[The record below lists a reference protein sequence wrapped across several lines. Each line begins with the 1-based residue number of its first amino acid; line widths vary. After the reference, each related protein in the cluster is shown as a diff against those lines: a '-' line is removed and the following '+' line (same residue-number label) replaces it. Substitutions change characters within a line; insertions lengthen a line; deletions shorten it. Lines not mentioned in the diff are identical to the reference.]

1 MPEVLATAEDHQ
13 PHLSVP
19 VEFPDGRLLLPTIFF
34 GRCQLLIG
42 KPGGNFFPLVDTVE
56 EKRLPGAL
64 LLDNQV
70 AFIAGTGSDQ
80 TIAIAL
86 ADDGRIIRR
95 LQGCK
100 GKYVTSLAASPDG
113 KDLYYATE
121 GSIWAIPAADG
132 TPRKVSAGDGVA
144 VDPNGKEVIINL
156 LDTGGARLVRIPLS
170 GSPEQIINVQG
181 GIRIDPLSLG
191 GNGLRKDGKLLI
203 GVSPRDSWF
212 FSPAVLDVASGEL
225 TRIPLNYT
233 GDILLSGWAS
243 DGLSWLMAN
252 PCEPT
257 SGAFGPCID
266 RLRSPAH
273 YSCRLL

>member
-1 MPEVLATAEDHQ
+1 V
-13 PHLSVP
+13 
-19 VEFPDGRLLLPTIFF
+19 LLPPPCVSVRTVP
-34 GRCQLLIG
+34 GRTLG
-42 KPGGNFFPLVDTVE
+42 PLHHGLRVRDH
-56 EKRLPGAL
+56 
-64 LLDNQV
+64 

-80 TIAIAL
+80 TIAIAS

-170 GSPEQIINVQG
+170 GSPEQIINVQD
-181 GIRIDPLSLG
+181 GIRIDPLPLG

-243 DGLSWLMAN
+243 DGPILAYG
-252 PCEPT
+252 EPMR
-257 SGAFGPCID
+257 AHIW
-266 RLRSPAH
+266 RLRPMH
-273 YSCRLL
+273 

>member
-1 MPEVLATAEDHQ
+1 LGPLHHGLRVRDH
-13 PHLSVP
+13 
-19 VEFPDGRLLLPTIFF
+19 
-34 GRCQLLIG
+34 
-42 KPGGNFFPLVDTVE
+42 
-56 EKRLPGAL
+56 
-64 LLDNQV
+64 

-80 TIAIAL
+80 TIAIAS
-86 ADDGRIIRR
+86 ADDGRIVRR

-170 GSPEQIINVQG
+170 GSPEQIINVQD
-181 GIRIDPLSLG
+181 GIRIDPLPLG

-243 DGLSWLMAN
+243 DGPILAYG
-252 PCEPT
+252 EPM
-257 SGAFGPCID
+257 
-266 RLRSPAH
+266 RAH
-273 YSCRLL
+273 IWRFRPMH